1 MTRAPDTA
9 RKRAAALRDE
19 INDHNHRYYV
29 LDSPVISDAQ
39 YDKLLRELQDLEQ
52 KYPDLIS
59 PDSPTQRVGGKL
71 LAQLEPVR
79 HSVPM
84 LSIRTESNYESSSAT
99 NFDTRMRRELSL
111 SDVDLPIE
119 YACELKFDGLAISLR
134 YDHGRLIRAVTRGD
148 GEVGEDVTQNI
159 RTIRSIPL
167 QLRGDAPEVLEVRGE
182 IYMRRS
188 DFDKLNEQQR
198 ATKEKIFVNPRNAA
212 AGIVRQLD
220 PKIAAKRPLSFF
232 AYGLGETVGWNMP
245 AKHSEVLDALADFHL
260 PVSSDRKIVQGADG
274 LVAFHR
280 DIGERRNTL
289 PFDIDGV
296 VYKVNRIDL
305 QIRLDIG
312 TRFPNWAV
320 AHKFPP
326 QEEMTTIN
334 DIKVQVGRT
343 GRLTPVAKLTPV
355 FVGGVT
361 ISNVTLHNE
370 DQVRN
375 KDIRI
380 GDTVIVRRAG
390 DVIPEVVGVVLEHR
404 PPDIAAGD
412 VWDLYKSLGG
422 KCPVC
427 HSAISREKDK
437 VDWHCMGGL
446 HCPAQREGA
455 LLHFVSRRAMDIEGL
470 GEKLVEQLVGKNL
483 VKTVVDLY
491 KLKLKDLV
499 ELERMADI
507 SAGNVIAAIL
517 KSKNPTLARFV
528 YALGI
533 PEVGEATA
541 KDLAR
546 FFEDIEKIMNARQ
559 RTLQYVKDVGPEVA
573 KSIFQFFSEKRNR
586 KVVENLLIKAGIK
599 PTVDSEINKHVTL
612 SGFIEWLKISKVGG
626 KKATDLAAYFG
637 SLDRLMN
644 ATETELINVSSVTG
658 KVAESVREYFSDN
671 ENKVVIEQL
680 KAAGL
685 KIGTSGTMPTKT
697 SEVAGKTFVL
707 TGTLETMTREQAMEK
722 IERLGGKVSGSV
734 SSKTNYLVAG
744 DKPGS
749 KLDNAKQ
756 LGVRVIDERQL
767 SRLIGENKK

>member
-1 MTRAPDTA
+1 MSAADKRRRRAEEL
-9 RKRAAALRDE
+9 RKE
-19 INDHNHRYYV
+19 INTHNYFYYT
-29 LDSPVISDAQ
+29 LDRLAISDAQ
-39 YDKLLRELQDLEQ
+39 YDKLLRELQEIEQ
-52 KYPDLIS
+52 SHPELVT

-84 LSIRTESNYESSSAT
+84 LSIRTESDYESSSAA
-99 NFDTRMRRELSL
+99 NFDTRIRRELSL
-111 SDVDLPIE
+111 SNVDSPIE

-134 YDHGRLIRAVTRGD
+134 YEYGRLIRAVTRGD

-167 QLRGDAPEVLEVRGE
+167 QLSVGAPEVLEVRGE

-188 DFDKLNEQQR
+188 DFEKLNEQQR
-198 ATKEKIFVNPRNAA
+198 ALKEKTFVNPRNAA

-245 AKHSEVLDALADFHL
+245 AKHSEVLDALAAFHL
-260 PVSSDRKIVQGADG
+260 PVSSDRKVVQGADG
-274 LVAFHR
+274 LVSFHR

-305 QIRLDIG
+305 QIRLSIG

-326 QEEMTTIN
+326 QEEMTTVN

-343 GRLTPVAKLTPV
+343 GRLTPVAKLSPV

-370 DQVRN
+370 DQVQK

-390 DVIPEVVGVVLEHR
+390 DVIPEVFSVVFEQR
-404 PPDIAAGD
+404 PPQVAAGD
-412 VWDLYKSLGG
+412 VWDLYTSLGG

-427 HSAISREKDK
+427 HSTILREQDK

-470 GEKLVEQLVGKNL
+470 GEKLVEQLVEKNL

-491 KLKLKDLV
+491 TLKLQALV

-507 SAGNVIAAIL
+507 SAGNVIAAIQ
-517 KSKNPTLARFV
+517 KSKRPTLARFV

-533 PEVGEATA
+533 PEVGETTA

-546 FFEDIEKIMNARQ
+546 FFGDIELIMAARQ

-573 KSIFQFFSEKRNR
+573 KSISQFFSEKRNR
-586 KVVENLLIKAGIK
+586 EVVENLLLEAGIR
-599 PTVDSEINKHVTL
+599 PTVDSEISKHVAL
-612 SGFIEWLKISKVGG
+612 SGFVAWLKIPQVGE
-626 KKATDLAAYFG
+626 KKATNLAAHFG
-637 SLDRLMN
+637 SLDRLMS
-644 ATETELINVSSVTG
+644 ATEAKLMNIPGVTR
-658 KVAESVREYFSDN
+658 KVAESIRRFFSDD
-671 ENKVVIEQL
+671 ENRIVIEQL

-685 KIGTSGTMPTKT
+685 KIGVSGAESVKA

-707 TGTLETMTREQAMEK
+707 TGAEETMAREVAMEK
-722 IERLGGKVSGSV
+722 LEELGGKVSGSV

-749 KLDNAKQ
+749 KLDKAKE
-756 LGVRVIDERQL
+756 LGVKVIDERQL
-767 SRLIGENKK
+767 SRLIRENRK